1 MMVNLILTT
10 NKPNMNKNKHK
21 KNQPDLIKKAKYGQY
36 LAKLKFCGIGK
47 RNKLTLSYDEFVK
60 KML

>member
-1 MMVNLILTT
+1 MMVNLILTI

-21 KNQPDLIKKAKYGQY
+21 KNQPDLIKKAKYNQY

-60 KML
+60 KMP

>member
-1 MMVNLILTT
+1 
-10 NKPNMNKNKHK
+10 MNKNK
-21 KNQPDLIKKAKYGQY
+21 KNQSDLIKKAKYNQY

>member
-1 MMVNLILTT
+1 
-10 NKPNMNKNKHK
+10 MNKNRHK